1 MKGVYKYIMLK
12 ELKLIIQFYQGD
24 ITLDGLIN
32 LKKEVLQD
40 KSYNSDYGLLGD
52 FRLSNILLNMDEVE
66 EYGNWLK
73 KNSIRNNLNII
84 ITSTP
89 HQTVK
94 TVIFGLN
101 KKLINYHFETCSTLE
116 HSLKHLNVELKN
128 LKKVETEIEKM
139 IVLSKINTFF

>member
-1 MKGVYKYIMLK
+1 MKGIYKYIILK

-24 ITLDGLIN
+24 ITLVGLIN

-40 KSYNSDYGLLGD
+40 KSYNSDYGLLTD
-52 FRLSNILLNMDEVE
+52 FRLSNILLNVDEVE

-73 KNSIRNNLNII
+73 ENSNRNNLNMIL
-84 ITSTP
+84 TSTP
-89 HQTVK
+89 QQTVK
-94 TVIFGLN
+94 TMIFGSN
-101 KKLINYHFETCSTLE
+101 TELIKYNFDTCSTLE

-139 IVLSKINTFF
+139 IVSPK